1 MIRKTIFKTIASV
14 GLVLIINAC
23 QLGEDKGD
31 NFDPVFYKYDI
42 VHVESTY
49 QGCVVGNENCT
60 YMTFDYPKFKNSDNS
75 EVLKKINRKIEKL
88 VLYSTEAESPE
99 SACKNF
105 VNEYGK
111 FVTGAEVDD
120 YSTAWFDERKASW
133 LSIEKKVLSVECRLS
148 SFMGGAHSSSF
159 VMLRNF
165 NPYTG
170 DSLGLGMIFI
180 PESLR
185 ELTRIGE
192 LQFQK
197 TQKLKNGI
205 SYEEAGYWFKDNR
218 FYLTGNFAFTKEGLL
233 FYYNEYEIAPY
244 SMGAVYFVVP
254 YSLIMHLF
262 E

>member
-1 MIRKTIFKTIASV
+1 MILKILCKTIVLF
-14 GLVLIINAC
+14 GLWALINAC
-23 QLGEDKGD
+23 GTGD
-31 NFDPVFYKYDI
+31 EIGDSFDPAFYNYEM

-49 QGCVVGNENCT
+49 QGCAAGNDNCT

-75 EVLKKINRKIEKL
+75 EVLKKIGRKIKRL
-88 VLYSTEAESPE
+88 MLYASEAESPE
-99 SACKNF
+99 SVCKNF
-105 VNEYGK
+105 IEDYKN
-111 FVTGAEVDD
+111 FVDD
-120 YSTAWFDERKASW
+120 PETENYGTAWFDKRKVSW

-148 SFMGGAHSSSF
+148 SFMGGAHSNSF

-170 DSLGLGMIFI
+170 DSLGLGMVFV
-180 PESLR
+180 PESLY

-197 TQKLKNGI
+197 SQKLKKGD
-205 SYEEAGYWFKDNR
+205 SYEEAGYWFKDNQ

-244 SMGAVYFVVP
+244 SMGAIYFVVP